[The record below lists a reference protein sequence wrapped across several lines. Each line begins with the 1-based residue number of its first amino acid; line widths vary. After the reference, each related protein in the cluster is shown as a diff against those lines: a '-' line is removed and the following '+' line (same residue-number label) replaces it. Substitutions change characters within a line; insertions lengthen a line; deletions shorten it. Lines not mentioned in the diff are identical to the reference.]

1 MSVIHI
7 VYICG
12 IYNILFAL
20 FHMFFWKIFNWE
32 SELKKLHFSN
42 KAIMQ
47 ILNLRITYVFLF
59 MSFIYFYYAKEI
71 VTSELGYAIITGMGI
86 FWLGRTIE
94 QFVFFNFRS
103 KRVNMLTIVFLLGT
117 IIHFLPL
124 LYI

>member
-1 MSVIHI
+1 MSEIHI
-7 VYICG
+7 IYICG
-12 IYNILFAL
+12 IYNMLFAL
-20 FHMFFWKIFNWE
+20 FHLFFWKMFKWE
-32 SELKKLHFSN
+32 TELKKLHFSN

-47 ILNLRITYVFLF
+47 ILNIRITYVFLF
-59 MSFIYFYYAKEI
+59 MSFIYFYCAKEI
-71 VTSELGYAIITGMGI
+71 VTSELGYVIIVGMGV

>member
-1 MSVIHI
+1 MNVIQVI
-7 VYICG
+7 YLCG
-12 IYNILFAL
+12 IYNMLFAL
-20 FHMFFWKIFNWE
+20 FHLFFWKIFKWE

-42 KAIMQ
+42 RAIMQ

-59 MSFIYFYYAKEI
+59 MSFIYFYCAQEI
-71 VTSELGYAIITGMGI
+71 VTSELGYVIIAGMGI

-103 KRVNMLTIVFLLGT
+103 KRANMLTIVFLIGT

>member
-1 MSVIHI
+1 MSVVHI
-7 VYICG
+7 IYICG
-12 IYNILFAL
+12 VYNMLFAL
-20 FHMFFWKIFNWE
+20 FHLFFWKIFKWE

-59 MSFIYFYYAKEI
+59 MSFIYFYYAQEM
-71 VTSELGYAIITGMGI
+71 VSSELGHVIIAGMGI

-94 QFVFFNFRS
+94 QFVFFNFKS

-124 LYI
+124 IYI

>member
-7 VYICG
+7 IYICG
-12 IYNILFAL
+12 IYNMLFAL
-20 FHMFFWKIFNWE
+20 FHLFFWKIFKWE
-32 SELKKLHFSN
+32 TELKKLHFSN

-47 ILNLRITYVFLF
+47 ILNIRITYVFLF
-59 MSFIYFYYAKEI
+59 MSFIYFYCAKEI
-71 VTSELGYAIITGMGI
+71 VTSELGYVIIVGMGV

>member
-1 MSVIHI
+1 MNVIQVI
-7 VYICG
+7 YLCG
-12 IYNILFAL
+12 IYNLLFAL
-20 FHMFFWKIFNWE
+20 FHLFFWKIFNWE

-47 ILNLRITYVFLF
+47 ILNLRIIYVFFL
-59 MSFIYFYYAKEI
+59 MSFIYFFYAQEI
-71 VTSELGYAIITGMGI
+71 VTSELGYVIIAGMSI

-94 QFVFFNFRS
+94 QFVFFNFKS
-103 KRVNMLTIVFLLGT
+103 KRVNMLTVVFLLGT

>member
-1 MSVIHI
+1 MNVIQVI
-7 VYICG
+7 YLCG
-12 IYNILFAL
+12 IYNMLFAL
-20 FHMFFWKIFNWE
+20 FHLFFWKIFKWE

-42 KAIMQ
+42 RAIMQ

-59 MSFIYFYYAKEI
+59 MSFIYFYCAQEI
-71 VTSELGYAIITGMGI
+71 VTSELGYVIIAGMGI

-94 QFVFFNFRS
+94 QFVFFNFKS
-103 KRVNMLTIVFLLGT
+103 KRVNMLTVVFLLGT

>member
-103 KRVNMLTIVFLLGT
+103 KRVNMLTIVFLAGT

>member
-7 VYICG
+7 IYICG
-12 IYNILFAL
+12 IYNLLLAI
-20 FHMFFWKIFNWE
+20 FHLFFWKIFNWE

-42 KAIMQ
+42 RAIMQ
-47 ILNLRITYVFLF
+47 ILNLRLITVFLLI
-59 MSFIYFYYAKEI
+59 SFIYLFYAQE
-71 VTSELGYAIITGMGI
+71 VVNSELGYVIIVGTGI

-94 QFVFFNFRS
+94 QFVFFNFKS

>member
-1 MSVIHI
+1 M
-7 VYICG
+7 
-12 IYNILFAL
+12 LFAL
-20 FHMFFWKIFNWE
+20 FHLFFWKIFNWE
-32 SELKKLHFSN
+32 TELKKLHFSN

-59 MSFIYFYYAKEI
+59 MSFLYFYYAKEI
-71 VTSELGYAIITGMGI
+71 VTSELGYVIITGMGI

>member
-1 MSVIHI
+1 MSEIHI
-7 VYICG
+7 IYICG
-12 IYNILFAL
+12 IYNMLFAL
-20 FHMFFWKIFNWE
+20 FHLFFWKMFKWGT
-32 SELKKLHFSN
+32 ELKKLHFSN

-47 ILNLRITYVFLF
+47 ILNIRITYVFLF
-59 MSFIYFYYAKEI
+59 MSFIYFYCAKEI
-71 VTSELGYAIITGMGI
+71 VTSELGYVIIVGMGV